1 MCLCVWWSLVLH
13 SDDYTVLESGET
25 SAQTIDKFVEYGAEF
40 EKHVQ
45 NLVINRYLPLDIVE
59 DKDFRAVCYS
69 LNAKA
74 MTNNAKAMTN
84 FTKP

>member
-1 MCLCVWWSLVLH
+1 MLH

-59 DKDFRAVCYS
+59 DKNFRAVCYS
-69 LNAKA
+69 LNDQ
-74 MTNNAKAMTN
+74 TQSHDQTHLS
-84 FTKP
+84 